1 MANVMAVEVIAAK
14 ILLIR
19 GKKVMLDRDLAKLYR
34 VETRVLNQAVK
45 RNSGRFPEDFAFSL
59 TREEIMRISQS
70 VISLKFSKTAY
81 AFTEQGVAMLSSVLN
96 SERAI
101 KVNIQ
106 IMRAF
111 VKLKEYIFAHKE
123 LSYKL
128 RELEEKI
135 GKHDAD
141 IKDIF
146 ETLRQLLS
154 PPIKK
159 RKIIGFHS

>member
-1 MANVMAVEVIAAK
+1 MPNIVSTDVIAAR
-14 ILLIR
+14 ILIIR
-19 GKKVMLDRDLAKLYR
+19 GKRVILDKDLAQLYE
-34 VETRVLNQAVK
+34 VQTRILNQAVK
-45 RNSGRFPEDFAFSL
+45 RNINRFPDDFMFCL
-59 TREEIMRISQS
+59 TREEIKRISQI
-70 VISLKFSKTAY
+70 VISLKFSKNVF

-135 GKHDAD
+135 GKHDID
-141 IKDIF
+141 IQEIF
-146 ETLRQLLS
+146 EVLRQLLT
-154 PPIKK
+154 PPVKK
-159 RKIIGFHS
+159 RKIIGFHP